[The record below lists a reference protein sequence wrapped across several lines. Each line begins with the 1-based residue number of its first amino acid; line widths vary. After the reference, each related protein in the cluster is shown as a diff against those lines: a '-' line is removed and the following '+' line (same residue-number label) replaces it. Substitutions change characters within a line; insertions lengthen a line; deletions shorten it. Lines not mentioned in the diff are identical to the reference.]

1 MNFKQFSSVIILLL
15 MTVPAIAQTVIEVI
29 PVINRPAEEIQPLL
43 QSLLDENDH
52 VIADGSNLLVKTSPE
67 RLAQIKAFISQL
79 DSRQQNLMI
88 TVLQSTQATADELNS
103 ALRAQVTIQTERRLQ
118 STGAIAGH
126 VYQTQDANSRENTQT
141 IRTLEG
147 NAAFIKT
154 GNSYPVQNVQINN
167 GYGYPSVSTQTQF
180 IEASTGF
187 EVIPRL
193 NGEQVT
199 LEVSPWSEHMTG
211 RGQIQSQAA
220 QSSLRVKLGEW
231 VELGGVTQ
239 NSQRSSSGGPA
250 NIRQTGT
257 REIRLLIK
265 VDKVD

>member
-1 MNFKQFSSVIILLL
+1 MNIKLLSTLTILLL
-15 MTVPAIAQTVIEVI
+15 VAVPGIAQTVIEVI
-29 PVINRPAEEIQPLL
+29 PVINRPAEAIQPLL
-43 QSLLDENDH
+43 QPLLDESDH

-67 RLAQIKAFISQL
+67 RLVQIKAFINQL

-88 TVLQSTQATADELNS
+88 TVLQSSQTSADELNA
-103 ALRAQVTIQTERRLQ
+103 ALKAQVNIQTERRLQ

-126 VYQTQDANSRENTQT
+126 VYQTQNANMRENTQT

-147 NAAFIKT
+147 NAAYIKT
-154 GNSYPVQNVQINN
+154 GDSYPVQNVQLYN
-167 GYGYPSVSTQTQF
+167 GYGYPSVSTNTQF

-187 EVIPRL
+187 AVVPRL
-193 NGEQVT
+193 NGDQVT
-199 LEVSPWSEHMTG
+199 LDVSPWSEQMAG

-231 VELGGVTQ
+231 VELGGVAH
-239 NSQRSSSGGPA
+239 NSQQSSSRVTA
-250 NIRQTGT
+250 NVRQTGT
-257 REIRLLIK
+257 REMWILLK